1 MSKKKSRGAAITW
14 TVIYSHVWLFCV
26 LSFFGFFMPTPV
38 MMFKRLYG
46 IPPKRTDKRYGRI
59 IPLTIIYI
67 HVWFILHFIIV
78 GFFMPTPVRVF
89 RRMNRTIT
97 IPSSKSGYS
106 IDELN
111 MYDALDD

>member
-1 MSKKKSRGAAITW
+1 M
-14 TVIYSHVWLFCV
+14 L
-26 LSFFGFFMPTPV
+26 L
-38 MMFKRLYG
+38 
-46 IPPKRTDKRYGRI
+46 
-59 IPLTIIYI
+59 
-67 HVWFILHFIIV
+67 FIIV

-89 RRMNRTIT
+89 RRLNRTIT

>member
-14 TVIYSHVWLFCV
+14 TIIYSHAWLFCV
-26 LSFFGFFMPTPV
+26 LLFFGFFMPTPV

-46 IPPKRTDKRYGRI
+46 IPPKSTDKRYGRI
-59 IPLTIIYI
+59 IPLTIIYTHI
-67 HVWFILHFIIV
+67 WVMLLFIIV

-89 RRMNRTIT
+89 RRLNRTIT